1 MRKVVLSVFGIIII
15 FLGVLIARYLIANK
29 SKPEVQV
36 QKVVNN
42 VYVDTVQNK
51 IIPVVIKSSGNLTAK
66 RKIEIYSEVQGIFRS
81 SSKLFREGETY
92 SKGSVLLQID
102 ASEFYASVQSQ
113 KSDLNNLLASIMP
126 DIRMDYPDVY
136 QKWQDYLGSFNMQN
150 SVPDLPES
158 STEQEK
164 SFITGRG
171 IFTAYYN
178 LKNLEQRL
186 SKYTIRAPFDGI
198 LTEALVRE
206 GTLIRSGQ
214 QLGEFIDPEVYE
226 LEIAAS
232 KEYGPFLKIGKDV
245 TVSNLEGL
253 QTWEGKVSRI
263 NGKIDQAT
271 QTIGVFIDVKGE
283 NLKEGMYLEASLDAR
298 NEENAISIP
307 RNLMM
312 DNNHILAVND
322 TILELIEVKPVF
334 YSDKNVILKGVP
346 DGTTIISKAIPG
358 AYPGMVVNVVK
369 ETTDNTVINENN
381 KSASE

>member
-1 MRKVVLSVFGIIII
+1 MRKIVLSVLGIIII
-15 FLGVLIARYLIANK
+15 LSGVLIAKYLVANK
-29 SKPEVQV
+29 SKPGVQV
-36 QKVVNN
+36 QKVINN
-42 VYVDTVQNK
+42 VYVDTVQNTT
-51 IIPVVIKSSGNLTAK
+51 IPVVIKSSGNLTAK

-92 SKGSVLLQID
+92 SKGSILLQID

-126 DIRMDYPDVY
+126 DIRMDYPDAY
-136 QKWQDYLGSFNMQN
+136 QQWQDYLENFNMNN
-150 SVPDLPES
+150 SVPDLPEPS
-158 STEQEK
+158 SEQEK

-171 IFTAYYN
+171 IYTAYYN

-226 LEIAAS
+226 LEIAAN
-232 KEYGPFLKIGKDV
+232 KVYGPFLKIGKNV
-245 TVSNLEGL
+245 TVSSLEGM

-263 NGKIDQAT
+263 NGKINQAT

-283 NLKEGMYLEASLDAR
+283 GLKEGMYLEASLDAR
-298 NEENAISIP
+298 NEENAISIH
-307 RNLMM
+307 RSLMV
-312 DNNHILAVND
+312 DDSHIFAVND

-334 YSDKNVILKGVP
+334 YSEKNVILKGVP
-346 DGTTIISKAIPG
+346 DGTPIVNRPIPG
-358 AYPGMVVNVVK
+358 AYPGMVVNVVE
-369 ETTDNTVINENN
+369 ETIGNTVKIEND
-381 KSASE
+381 KAVLK

>member
-1 MRKVVLSVFGIIII
+1 MRKVVLSVLGIIII
-15 FLGVLIARYLIANK
+15 ISGVLIARYLVANK

-42 VYVDTVQNK
+42 VYVDTVQNTTV
-51 IIPVVIKSSGNLTAK
+51 PVVINSNGNLTAK

-92 SKGSVLLQID
+92 TKGSILLQID

-126 DIRMDYPDVY
+126 DIRMDYPEVY
-136 QKWQDYLGSFNMQN
+136 QKWQDYLENFSMNN
-150 SVPDLPES
+150 SVPDLPEP

-171 IFTAYYN
+171 IFTAFYN

-206 GTLIRSGQ
+206 GTLIRNGQ
-214 QLGEFIDPEVYE
+214 QLGEFIDPDVYE
-226 LEIAAS
+226 LEISANKA
-232 KEYGPFLKIGKDV
+232 YGPFLQIGKDV
-245 TVSNLEGL
+245 KVSDQNGI

-283 NLKEGMYLEASLDAR
+283 GLKEGMYLEASLDAR
-298 NEENAISIP
+298 NEENAINIP
-307 RNLMM
+307 RTLMA
-312 DNNHILAVND
+312 DDSHIFAVND

-346 DGTTIISKAIPG
+346 DGTPIIRRPIPG
-358 AYPGMVVNVVK
+358 AYPGMLVNVVE
-369 ETTDNTVINENN
+369 ETTGNPVTVKNN
-381 KSASE
+381 KAAE